1 MTMTPRLAEY
11 LRKQP
16 NRCPE
21 CLWNEKTQGHAP
33 TCERGLRAGREA
45 MAATTEKHGADA
57 AMVDR
62 VLEAVIA
69 RGEPFSLNEIRPRL
83 RHIGERSVIGARVQA
98 FARARRIKD
107 TGARVK
113 STDPGTHGAEIKV
126 WRPVA

>member
-1 MTMTPRLAEY
+1 MTPRLAEY
-11 LRKQP
+11 LRTQP
-16 NRCPE
+16 GRCPE
-21 CLWNEKTQGHAP
+21 CLWHEEKQGHAP
-33 TCERGLRAGREA
+33 TCERGIRAGRQA
-45 MAATTEKHGADA
+45 MAATSQAHGADA

-83 RHIGERSVIGARVQA
+83 RHIAERAVIGARVQA
-98 FARARRIKD
+98 FARARRIRD